1 MFMKRKPRIYFPNF
15 DGIFYSSME
24 KQFRKMGYELSNGET
39 EADVIFHL
47 RVNKI
52 VEKEKRNYLLQ
63 MEPRCVDPSLYSSK
77 QTEKFDATIPLSRYR
92 AEMLN
97 KTIWFNMPVK
107 RRNINFANKR
117 EKKVIMMNAAK
128 YSALSSSNYSIRREV
143 LALDSARTKIVSL
156 FGDHWNE
163 NRFLEFRRRLA
174 ACKVTPL
181 RELNY
186 YEAFSHFGR
195 RYSQFGGKIDSGY
208 DGLAGFRAAIVI
220 ENESDYLSEKIWLFL
235 FQGVIPIYV
244 GPNLRFDSNLL
255 DFLEVSSPDP
265 ESILEKAI
273 SLGESARIEKM
284 RAFKN
289 FVNGREF
296 TQYSP
301 ESCARNFLKM
311 LKHHEM
317 I

>member
-1 MFMKRKPRIYFPNF
+1 MKRKPRIYFPNF
-15 DGIFYSSME
+15 DKLFYSSMVQ
-24 KQFRKMGYELSNGET
+24 QFKKMGYELSNEET
-39 EADVIFHL
+39 EADLIFHL
-47 RVNKI
+47 RANKI
-52 VEKEKRNYLLQ
+52 LKREKRNYLLQ
-63 MEPRCVDPSLYSSK
+63 MEPRCVDPSLYSSNH
-77 QTEKFDATIPLSRYR
+77 TEQFDATIPSSRYR
-92 AEMLN
+92 AETLN
-97 KTIWFNMPVK
+97 KTIWFNIPVK
-107 RRNINFANKR
+107 RRNISFANTR
-117 EKKVIMMNAAK
+117 DLKVIMMNAAK
-128 YSALSSSNYSIRREV
+128 YSALSVSNYSIRREV
-143 LALDSARTKIVSL
+143 LALDSATTKIVSL

-174 ACKVTPL
+174 ACKITPW

-195 RYSQFGGKIDSGY
+195 RYSQFEGKVDSGY
-208 DGLAGFRAAIVI
+208 DALRSFRSAIVI

-244 GPNLRFDSNLL
+244 GPNLRFDNNLV
-255 DFLEVSSPDP
+255 DFLELSSPDP

-273 SLGESARIEKM
+273 SLSERVRMEKI
-284 RAFKN
+284 RAFRN
-289 FVNGREF
+289 FVNGRGF

-311 LKHHEM
+311 LKDHEM